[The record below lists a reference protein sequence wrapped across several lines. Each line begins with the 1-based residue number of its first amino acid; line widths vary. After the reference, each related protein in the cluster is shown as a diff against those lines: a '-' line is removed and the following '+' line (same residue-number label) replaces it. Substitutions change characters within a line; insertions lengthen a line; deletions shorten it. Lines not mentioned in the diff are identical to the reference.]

1 MISREQAEAW
11 CGRTLSD
18 DDVERLEE
26 AIPNSSIPDAVDV
39 IVNSWEDEA

>member
-1 MISREQAEAW
+1 MITREQAEAW

-26 AIPNSSIPDAVDV
+26 AIPNSSIPEAVDA
-39 IVNSWEDEA
+39 IVSSWGDE